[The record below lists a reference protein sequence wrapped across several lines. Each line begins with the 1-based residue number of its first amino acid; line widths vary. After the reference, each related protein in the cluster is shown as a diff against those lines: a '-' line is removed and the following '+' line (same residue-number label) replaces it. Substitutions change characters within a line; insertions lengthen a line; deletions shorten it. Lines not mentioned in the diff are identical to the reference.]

1 MLLKYICTP
10 FFNNFSFSDRRMVYL
25 VGTRQEGSARGDQGL
40 NRAFFLSNAL
50 LGNRTFVTLAP
61 ATRAD
66 FCCTFYIFLG
76 TLFII
81 EDKLM

>member
-1 MLLKYICTP
+1 
-10 FFNNFSFSDRRMVYL
+10 MVYL
-25 VGTRQEGSARGDQGL
+25 VGTRQERGARGDQGL

-61 ATRAD
+61 ATQAD

-76 TLFII
+76 ILFII